1 MEEEERPTGIDF
13 IEGAQGRNLVAAFG
27 YSPLSPDF
35 LLTGIEHV
43 EGEPEPT
50 VAIMIAADG
59 SPEYEEAELG
69 KVVFLQMWQI
79 HIILREL
86 QEKAA
91 DLIEENDGHVPPRA
105 GSSLEKS

>member
-13 IEGAQGRNLVAAFG
+13 IEGAQGRHLVAAFG

-43 EGEPEPT
+43 AGEPEPT
-50 VAIMIAADG
+50 VAIMIADDG
-59 SPEYEEAELG
+59 SPEYEEAQLG
-69 KVVFLQMWQI
+69 EVVFLQMWQI
-79 HIILREL
+79 HVILREL

-91 DLIEENDGHVPPRA
+91 DLIEDDN
-105 GSSLEKS
+105 SN

>member
-1 MEEEERPTGIDF
+1 MEEEQRPMGLDF

-35 LLTGIEHV
+35 AGTGIEHV
-43 EGEPEPT
+43 KGEPEPT
-50 VAIMIAADG
+50 VAILIADDG

-69 KVVFLQMWQI
+69 EVVFLQMWQI
-79 HIILREL
+79 HVILREL

-91 DLIEENDGHVPPRA
+91 ALIEEDDN
-105 GSSLEKS
+105 SN